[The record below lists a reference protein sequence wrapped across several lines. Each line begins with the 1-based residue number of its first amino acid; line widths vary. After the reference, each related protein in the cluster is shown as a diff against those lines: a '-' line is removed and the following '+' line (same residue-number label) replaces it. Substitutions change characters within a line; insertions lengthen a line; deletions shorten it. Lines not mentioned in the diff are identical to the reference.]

1 MDDSNARAALSIFR
15 GSTTKFQVKPV
26 SHLGFSGS
34 SLWQVLADDS
44 PPLCLKRWPA
54 SHPPPAR
61 LPWIH
66 SVLEQVCRQG
76 LNLVPE
82 PQRTPT
88 GNTTCE
94 LAGSTWELMTWL
106 PGAADFVEKPSAAR
120 LQAAFRALARVH
132 QALSACDLRHLPA
145 NRTTPAL
152 DDRITRWH
160 TLQTG
165 GLAQIA
171 AAVHA
176 QRIPALDDL
185 AHHWLTLHPCLP
197 APALAQLIAANQQ
210 AWPQQPV
217 LRDVWSDH
225 VLFVGDEVTGFI
237 DFGAMRVDTPLTDVA
252 RLLGSLAG
260 SNQHQRHVAL
270 AAYGEVLP
278 LSAADQSLIHL
289 LDQTGNLLAGWNWLQ
304 WLYLERREFPS
315 LPAVRQRLQH
325 LLPTSH
331 PRVNDLHLQ

>member
-1 MDDSNARAALSIFR
+1 
-15 GSTTKFQVKPV
+15 
-26 SHLGFSGS
+26 
-34 SLWQVLADDS
+34 
-44 PPLCLKRWPA
+44 
-54 SHPPPAR
+54 
-61 LPWIH
+61 
-66 SVLEQVCRQG
+66 LEQVCRQG
-76 LNLVPE
+76 LKLVPQ

-106 PGAADFVEKPSAAR
+106 PGAADFVENPSAAR

-145 NRTTPAL
+145 NQATPAL
-152 DDRITRWH
+152 DDRLDRWQA
-160 TLQTG
+160 LQTG

-185 AHHWLTLHPCLP
+185 AHHWLSLNPRLP
-197 APALAQLIAANQQ
+197 NTWLAQLVAAKEQS
-210 AWPQQPV
+210 WLQQPV

-225 VLFVGDEVTGFI
+225 VLFVGDVVSGFI
-237 DFGAMRVDTPLTDVA
+237 DFGAMRVDTPLTDIA

-260 SNQHQRHVAL
+260 CNPQQRHLALEAYAEARPLL
-270 AAYGEVLP
+270 AAEQ
-278 LSAADQSLIHL
+278 ALIHL

-325 LLPTSH
+325 LLSSSLPLE
-331 PRVNDLHLQ
+331 VN